1 MASPLPQGE
10 GSESDQQ
17 EAARKAREREVER
30 ALVQRAIQRDAV
42 AFAELYDRH
51 VVRVYRHIYYMIN
64 DNKETEDLTAHTF
77 LKAWEA
83 VERYKERGAPFIAW
97 LLRIA
102 HNLTV
107 SHLRARRDHSEL
119 HDTHEDQNARN
130 NPEHVLVQSAEE
142 QNVRDAVL
150 RLREEQRQVIMLR
163 FVEEM
168 DYREVAAVIGKSVPA
183 VRVIQHRALGNLR
196 KLIEDKEQVTG
207 IESR

>member
-1 MASPLPQGE
+1 MTPAKSG
-10 GSESDQQ
+10 
-17 EAARKAREREVER
+17 AAREQVAEATEEPAEENKSDRDEERRLVER
-30 ALVQRAIQRDAV
+30 AIARDQN

-51 VVRVYRHIYYMIN
+51 VVRVYRHIYYLVN
-64 DNKETEDLTAHTF
+64 DAREAEDLTAQTF

-83 VERYKERGAPFIAW
+83 IDRYKERGAPIVAW

-102 HNLTV
+102 HNLTI
-107 SHLRARRDHSEL
+107 SYLRSKREHSDLDE
-119 HDTHEDQNARN
+119 TFVDQKRGG
-130 NPEHVLVQSAEE
+130 NPEEVLEQSSDERS
-142 QNVRDAVL
+142 VRQAVL

-196 KLIEDKEQVTG
+196 KLMQEYP
-207 IESR
+207 